1 MRKLERRLLFRDRS
15 DSTILDYYEDAI
27 GNLLI
32 EAHNGTQSAQPNVT
46 IIPRSQLDEEQMRL
60 LLNRGFGNTLSK

>member
-1 MRKLERRLLFRDRS
+1 MRKLERKMLFRDRTG
-15 DSTILDYYEDAI
+15 STILDYYEDAV

-32 EAHNGTQSAQPNVT
+32 EAHNGTQSAHSSVT

-60 LLNRGFGNTLSK
+60 LLNKGFSNTLSK